1 MISTC
6 RKQSAGSDV
15 DLIQLIWNK
24 DDHAFDL
31 LYKKYWQPL
40 LRFASHYLDD
50 EDTCAEIVQDLFVHL
65 HCRSSALRVR
75 SSISSYLHTALRNRI
90 INHIRNQAVYKKHV
104 LRSFKGSALTLNDV
118 EQFINLV
125 ELKKEISYA
134 LKKMPAKYS
143 EVYLL
148 QNQHHFN
155 TKKIA
160 IHLNRSVDTVEK
172 QLHKATALL
181 RNHLKES
188 KLKN

>member
-1 MISTC
+1 MDSIC
-6 RKQSAGSDV
+6 RKPTTGSEV

-31 LYKKYWQPL
+31 LYKKYWHPL
-40 LRFASHYLDD
+40 LRFAAHYLDD

-65 HCRSSALRVR
+65 HCRNSALRVR

-104 LRSFKGSALTLNDV
+104 LQSSKGSALTLNDV

-134 LKKMPAKYS
+134 LKKMPSKYS

-148 QNQHHFN
+148 QYQHHFN
-155 TKKIA
+155 TKRIA
-160 IHLNRSVDTVEK
+160 MHLNRSIDTVEK

-181 RNHLKES
+181 REHLKECQ
-188 KLKN
+188 LKN